1 MAPTTVLICDGSR
14 ADATRL
20 RTLLEQDGSLSVV
33 GISPS
38 GEHALESLPRLR
50 PAVVAINLEL
60 PGMDAV
66 RAIEEIMRTHPV
78 PILALR
84 GANDKSDR
92 SLAALTAGALK
103 TLPKPPAGGGDRDCR
118 AVEMRRLVRLLAR
131 AGVKRPSIVPPR
143 ARSDRPAHE
152 ALAVGIGAST
162 GGPRALCQVL
172 GRLPAAYPLPILVVQ
187 HIGAGFLDALVSWL
201 DSQIALPVAVARDGA
216 LIEPGVWLAPDGA
229 HLTVCRSLRIV
240 LDRTDTGG
248 LHCPSVD
255 RLLESMA
262 AGLGAHAV
270 AVVLTGM
277 GSDGARGVAAVTSAG
292 GLALAQDEAS
302 AIVFGMPRAAGGQG
316 ARTLPLVEIPDA
328 LQRLRVARRRP

>member
-14 ADATRL
+14 AEAARL

-50 PAVVAINLEL
+50 PTVVAINLEL

-84 GANDKSDR
+84 GADGR
-92 SLAALTAGALK
+92 SERPLAALAAGALK
-103 TLPKPPAGGGDRDCR
+103 TLPRPPAGGDDRDCR
-118 AVEMRRLVRLLAR
+118 AVELRRVIRQLAR
-131 AGVKRPSIVPPR
+131 AGVGRPSSVQ
-143 ARSDRPAHE
+143 RPARPERAAHE
-152 ALAVGIGAST
+152 VLAVGIGAST
-162 GGPRALCQVL
+162 GGPGALRKVL
-172 GRLPAAYPLPILVVQ
+172 GGLPADYPVPILVVQ
-187 HIGAGFLDALVSWL
+187 HIGAGFLAPLVSWL

-216 LIEPGVWLAPDGA
+216 RIEPGVWLAPDGA
-229 HLTVCRSLRIV
+229 HLTVTRSLRIL
-240 LDRTDTGG
+240 LDRTDTDG

-255 RLLESMA
+255 RLLESLA
-262 AGLGAHAV
+262 AELGAQTV

-277 GSDGARGVAAVTSAG
+277 GSDGAHGVAAVTGAG

-302 AIVFGMPRAAGGQG
+302 AAVFGMPRAAGGQG
-316 ARTLPLVEIPDA
+316 ARTLPLDEIPDA
-328 LQRLRVARRRP
+328 LRRLRPARTRS